1 MGRSGTRLG
10 TLPPGTRHRL
20 TLTNKSRIEATVPG
34 GMPVNV
40 VRMVTENSR
49 ALKFMPQGLEVE

>member
-1 MGRSGTRLG
+1 
-10 TLPPGTRHRL
+10 
-20 TLTNKSRIEATVPG
+20 
-34 GMPVNV
+34 MPANV

>member
-1 MGRSGTRLG
+1 
-10 TLPPGTRHRL
+10 
-20 TLTNKSRIEATVPG
+20 
-34 GMPVNV
+34 MPVNV

>member
-1 MGRSGTRLG
+1 ML
-10 TLPPGTRHRL
+10 
-20 TLTNKSRIEATVPG
+20 A
-34 GMPVNV
+34 NV